1 MDNQMTLEQIDA
13 ELSRREA
20 LASSTET
27 ALATGDLLSVGL
39 ALFQANPE
47 RILTE
52 SASFARLMELDA
64 ARRTAAPVLDK
75 ALSDMNSDELRIE
88 LFRRAEA
95 YDGKLAMQ
103 AAARAIMPFVPE
115 SRRADAVAAVE
126 KLF

>member
-1 MDNQMTLEQIDA
+1 MDNQMTLEQIEA

-27 ALATGDLLSVGL
+27 ALAAGDLLSVGL

-64 ARRTAAPVLDK
+64 ARRAAIPVLDK
-75 ALSDMNSDELRIE
+75 ALSDMTHEEFRLECLRRI
-88 LFRRAEA
+88 
-95 YDGKLAMQ
+95 
-103 AAARAIMPFVPE
+103 AAG
-115 SRRADAVAAVE
+115 
-126 KLF
+126 